1 MKPKVLI
8 TRRVPQQ
15 GIDQVAAHC
24 EVELWD
30 SDLPIPRDVLLE
42 KVADKDGIYCL
53 LTERINDELLDAAPK
68 LKVVSQMAVGFDNID
83 VAACTRRGIPVGN
96 TPGVLT
102 ETTADFTWA
111 LLMAA
116 ARRVVGGGEFGRAGQ
131 WVTWGPMLLMGP
143 DLYGATLGIVGMG
156 RIGQA
161 VARRAMGF
169 GMRILYTDAQRI
181 ASAEQ
186 EFGATFVSTEQLL
199 AESDFVTLHVNL
211 TPETYHMIDREALRQ
226 MKPTAILVNAAR
238 GGCIDPNAL
247 VEALRSGEIAYAAL
261 DVTEPEP
268 LPADHPLVHLPNCI
282 IVPHIASAS
291 IATRTKMATMAADNL
306 LAGVRGEPLP
316 TCVNPEV
323 MPGLTLPG

>member
-1 MKPKVLI
+1 MIEMTVTPKVLI
-8 TRRVPQQ
+8 TRRVPQP
-15 GIDQVAAHC
+15 GIDLVAAHC
-24 EVELWD
+24 DVELWD
-30 SDLPIPRDVLLE
+30 SDLPIPRSTLLE

-53 LTERINDELLDAAPK
+53 LTERIDDELLDAAPR

-83 VAACTRRGIPVGN
+83 VPACTRRGIPVGN

-111 LLMAA
+111 LLMTA
-116 ARRVVGGGEFGRAGQ
+116 ARRIVEGVEYVRAGH

-161 VARRAMGF
+161 VARRATGF
-169 GMRILYTDAQRI
+169 GMRILYSDAQPI
-181 ASAEQ
+181 PDAEK
-186 EFGATFVSTEQLL
+186 EFGAVYVSMEQLL

-211 TPETYHMIDREALRQ
+211 TPQTYHLIDAAALKA
-226 MKPTAILVNAAR
+226 MKPSAILVNAAR
-238 GGCIDPNAL
+238 GGVVDHDAL

-282 IVPHIASAS
+282 VVPHIASAS
-291 IATRTKMATMAADNL
+291 IATRTKMATMAAENL

-316 TCVNPEV
+316 NCVNPK
-323 MPGLTLPG
+323 

>member
-8 TRRVPQQ
+8 TRRVPQP
-15 GIDQVAAHC
+15 GIDLVAAHC
-24 EVELWD
+24 DVELWD
-30 SDLPIPRDVLLE
+30 SDLPIPRPALLE
-42 KVADKDGIYCL
+42 KVADKDALYCL
-53 LTERINDELLDAAPK
+53 LTERIDDELLDAAPN

-116 ARRVVGGGEFGRAGQ
+116 ARRIVEGVEYVRAGR

-161 VARRAMGF
+161 VARRARGF
-169 GMRILYTDAQRI
+169 GMRILYTDAQPI
-181 ASAEQ
+181 PGVAE
-186 EFGATFVSTEQLL
+186 EFGAIYVDMEQLL

-211 TPETYHMIDREALRQ
+211 TPQTHHMIDAAALRR
-226 MKPTAILVNAAR
+226 MKPSAILVNAAR
-238 GGCIDPNAL
+238 GGVVDHDAL
-247 VEALRSGEIAYAAL
+247 VEALRAGEIAYAAL

-282 IVPHIASAS
+282 VVPHIASAS
-291 IATRTKMATMAADNL
+291 TATRTKMATMAAENL
-306 LAGVRGEPLP
+306 LAGVRGQALP
-316 TCVNPEV
+316 NCVNPEV
-323 MPGLTLPG
+323 RT

>member
-15 GIDQVAAHC
+15 GIDRVAEVC
-24 EVELWD
+24 DVELWD
-30 SDLPIPRDVLLE
+30 SDLPIPREVLLE

-53 LTERINDELLDAAPK
+53 LTERINNELLDAAPN

-83 VAACTRRGIPVGN
+83 VPACTSRGIPVGN

-111 LLMAA
+111 LLMSA
-116 ARRVVGGGEFGRAGQ
+116 ARRIVEGVEYVREGK
-131 WVTWGPMLLMGP
+131 WVTWGPLLLMGP
-143 DLYGATLGIVGMG
+143 DLYGATIGIVGMG

-169 GMRILYTDAQRI
+169 GMRILYYDAQPI
-181 ASAEQ
+181 PGVAE
-186 EFGATFVSTEQLL
+186 EFGATYVDMDTLL

-211 TPETYHMIDREALRQ
+211 TPKTHHMINAAALRK
-226 MKPTAILVNAAR
+226 MKSTAILINAAR
-238 GGCIDPNAL
+238 GPVVDHNAL
-247 VEALRSGEIAYAAL
+247 VEALRTGEIGYAAL

-268 LPADHPLVHLPNCI
+268 LPADHPLVHMPNCI
-282 IVPHIASAS
+282 VVPHIASAS
-291 IATRTKMATMAADNL
+291 IATRTKMALMAAENL
-306 LAGVRGEPLP
+306 IAGVQGQPLP
-316 TCVNPEV
+316 TPVN
-323 MPGLTLPG
+323 

>member
-8 TRRVPQQ
+8 TRRVPQA
-15 GIDQVAAHC
+15 GIDRVA
-24 EVELWD
+24 EVCDIELWD

-42 KVADKDGIYCL
+42 KVAGKDGLYCL
-53 LTERINDELLDAAPK
+53 LTERINDELLDAAPN

-102 ETTADFTWA
+102 ETTADFTWS
-111 LLMAA
+111 LLMSA
-116 ARRVVGGGEFGRAGQ
+116 ARRIVEGVEYVRAGK
-131 WVTWGPMLLMGP
+131 WVTWGPLLLLGP
-143 DLYGATLGIVGMG
+143 DLYGATIGIVGMG

-169 GMRILYTDAQRI
+169 GMRILYYDAFEI
-181 ASAEQ
+181 PGAAE
-186 EFGATFVSTEQLL
+186 EFGAERVDMDVLL

-211 TPETYHMIDREALRQ
+211 TPETYHMINAETLHK

-238 GGCIDPNAL
+238 GGVVDHDAL
-247 VEALRSGEIAYAAL
+247 AEALRTGEIAYAAL

-268 LPADHPLVHLPNCI
+268 LPADHPLVHMANCI
-282 IVPHIASAS
+282 VVPHIASAS
-291 IATRTKMATMAADNL
+291 IATRTKMAMMAAENL
-306 LAGVRGEPLP
+306 IAGVQGKPLP
-316 TCVNPEV
+316 TRVTSN
-323 MPGLTLPG
+323 T

>member
-1 MKPKVLI
+1 VKPKILI
-8 TRRVPQQ
+8 TRRVPQP
-15 GIDQVAAHC
+15 GIDLVAAHC
-24 EVELWD
+24 DVELWD
-30 SDLPIPRDVLLE
+30 SDLPIPRATLLE
-42 KVADKDGIYCL
+42 KVADKDAIYCL
-53 LTERINDELLDAAPK
+53 LTERIDDELLDAAPN

-96 TPGVLT
+96 T
-102 ETTADFTWA
+102 
-111 LLMAA
+111 A
-116 ARRVVGGGEFGRAGQ
+116 ARRIVEGVEYVRAGH

-169 GMRILYTDAQRI
+169 GMRILYSDAQPI
-181 ASAEQ
+181 PGVAE
-186 EFGATFVSTEQLL
+186 EFGASYVSMDQLL

-211 TPETYHMIDREALRQ
+211 TPETHHLIDAAALKQ

-238 GGCIDPNAL
+238 GGVVDPDAL
-247 VEALRSGEIAYAAL
+247 VEALRTGEIAYAAL

-282 IVPHIASAS
+282 VVPHIASAS
-291 IATRTKMATMAADNL
+291 IATRSKMSTMAADNL
-306 LAGVRGEPLP
+306 LAGVRGEALP
-316 TCVNPEV
+316 NCVNPEV
-323 MPGLTLPG
+323 QK

>member
-8 TRRVPQQ
+8 TRRVPQP
-15 GIDQVAAHC
+15 GIDLVAAHC
-24 EVELWD
+24 DVELWD
-30 SDLPIPRDVLLE
+30 SDLPIPRDVLLQ
-42 KVADKDGIYCL
+42 KVADKDAIYCL
-53 LTERINDELLDAAPK
+53 LTERIDDELLDAAPQ

-102 ETTADFTWA
+102 ETTADFAWA

-116 ARRVVGGGEFGRAGQ
+116 ARRIVEGVEYVRSGQ

-169 GMRILYTDAQRI
+169 GMRILYADAQPI
-181 ASAEQ
+181 PGVAE
-186 EFGATFVSTEQLL
+186 EFGAVYVGMDQLL

-211 TPETYHMIDREALRQ
+211 TPETYHMIDAAALKA

-238 GGCIDPNAL
+238 GGVVDHDAL
-247 VEALRSGEIAYAAL
+247 VEALRTGEIAYAAL

-282 IVPHIASAS
+282 VVPHIASAS
-291 IATRTKMATMAADNL
+291 IATRTKMATMAAENL
-306 LAGVRGEPLP
+306 LAGVQGKPLP
-316 TCVNPEV
+316 TCVNPK
-323 MPGLTLPG
+323 

>member
-1 MKPKVLI
+1 VKPKVLI

-116 ARRVVGGGEFGRAGQ
+116 ARRVVEGVEYVRTGQ

-169 GMRILYTDAQRI
+169 GMRILYTDAQPI

-211 TPETYHMIDREALRQ
+211 TPQTYHMIDREALRQ

-238 GGCIDPNAL
+238 GGCVDPDAL

-316 TCVNPEV
+316 TCINPEV
-323 MPGLTLPG
+323 TPGLTLPG

>member
-116 ARRVVGGGEFGRAGQ
+116 ARRVVEGVEYVRTGQ
-131 WVTWGPMLLMGP
+131 WVTWGPMLLIGP

-169 GMRILYTDAQRI
+169 GMRILYTDAQAI

-211 TPETYHMIDREALRQ
+211 TPQTYNMIDREALRQ
-226 MKPTAILVNAAR
+226 MKQTAILVNAAR
-238 GGCIDPNAL
+238 GGCVDPDAL

-323 MPGLTLPG
+323 IPSLTLPD

>member
-1 MKPKVLI
+1 MTVTPKVLI
-8 TRRVPQQ
+8 TRRVPQP
-15 GIDQVAAHC
+15 GIDLVAAHC
-24 EVELWD
+24 DVELWD
-30 SDLPIPRDVLLE
+30 SDLPIPRSTLLE

-53 LTERINDELLDAAPK
+53 LTERIDDELLDAAPR

-83 VAACTRRGIPVGN
+83 VPACTRRGIPVGN

-111 LLMAA
+111 LLMSA
-116 ARRVVGGGEFGRAGQ
+116 ARRIVEGVEYVRAGH

-161 VARRAMGF
+161 VARRATGF
-169 GMRILYTDAQRI
+169 GMRILYSDAQPI
-181 ASAEQ
+181 PDAEK
-186 EFGATFVSTEQLL
+186 EFGAVYVSMEQLL

-211 TPETYHMIDREALRQ
+211 TPQTYHLIDAAALKA
-226 MKPTAILVNAAR
+226 MKPSAILVNAAR
-238 GGCIDPNAL
+238 GGVVDHDAL

-282 IVPHIASAS
+282 VVPHIASAS
-291 IATRTKMATMAADNL
+291 IATRTKMATMAAENL

-316 TCVNPEV
+316 NCVNPK
-323 MPGLTLPG
+323 

>member
-1 MKPKVLI
+1 MTVTPKVLI
-8 TRRVPQQ
+8 TRRVPQP
-15 GIDQVAAHC
+15 GIDLVAAHC
-24 EVELWD
+24 DVELWD
-30 SDLPIPRDVLLE
+30 SDLPIPRSTLLE

-53 LTERINDELLDAAPK
+53 LTERIDDELLDAAPR

-111 LLMAA
+111 LLMSA
-116 ARRVVGGGEFGRAGQ
+116 ARRIVEGVEYVRAGH

-161 VARRAMGF
+161 VARRATGF
-169 GMRILYTDAQRI
+169 GMRILYSDAQPI
-181 ASAEQ
+181 PDAEK
-186 EFGATFVSTEQLL
+186 EFGAVYVSMEQLL

-211 TPETYHMIDREALRQ
+211 TPQTYHLIDAAALKA
-226 MKPTAILVNAAR
+226 MKPSAILVNAAR
-238 GGCIDPNAL
+238 GGVVDHDAL

-282 IVPHIASAS
+282 VVPHIASAS
-291 IATRTKMATMAADNL
+291 IATRTKMATMAAENL

-316 TCVNPEV
+316 NCVNPK
-323 MPGLTLPG
+323 

>member
-15 GIDQVAAHC
+15 GIDRVAEVC
-24 EVELWD
+24 DVELWD
-30 SDLPIPRDVLLE
+30 SDLPIPREVLLE

-53 LTERINDELLDAAPK
+53 LTERINNELLDAAPN

-83 VAACTRRGIPVGN
+83 VPACTSRGIPVGN

-111 LLMAA
+111 LLVSA
-116 ARRVVGGGEFGRAGQ
+116 ARRIVEGVEYVREGK
-131 WVTWGPMLLMGP
+131 WVTWGPLLLMGP
-143 DLYGATLGIVGMG
+143 DLYGATIGIVGMG

-169 GMRILYTDAQRI
+169 GMRILYYDAQPI
-181 ASAEQ
+181 PGVAE
-186 EFGATFVSTEQLL
+186 EFGATYVDMDTLL

-211 TPETYHMIDREALRQ
+211 TPKTHHMINANALRK
-226 MKPTAILVNAAR
+226 MKNTAILINAAR
-238 GGCIDPNAL
+238 GPVVDHNAL
-247 VEALRSGEIAYAAL
+247 VEALRTGEIGYAAL

-268 LPADHPLVHLPNCI
+268 LPADHPLVHMPNCI
-282 IVPHIASAS
+282 VVPHIASAS
-291 IATRTKMATMAADNL
+291 VATRTKMALMAAENL
-306 LAGVRGEPLP
+306 IAGVQGQPLP
-316 TCVNPEV
+316 TPVN
-323 MPGLTLPG
+323 